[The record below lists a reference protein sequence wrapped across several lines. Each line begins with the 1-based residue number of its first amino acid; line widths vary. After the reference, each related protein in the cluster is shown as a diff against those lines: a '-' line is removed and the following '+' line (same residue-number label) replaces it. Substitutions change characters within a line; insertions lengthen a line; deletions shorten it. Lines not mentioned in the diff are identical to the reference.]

1 MNIRMPTVKHPP
13 LRGAV
18 SLEVDL
24 RPTIKIP
31 IYKHETKPKRSKKN
45 EPVILSMKSNIREG
59 NFAFHPDK
67 RYER

>member
-1 MNIRMPTVKHPP
+1 MNMNIRMPPVKQPP

-31 IYKHETKPKRSKKN
+31 IYKHETKPKRSKKKQLII
-45 EPVILSMKSNIREG
+45 ESMKSDTREG

-67 RYER
+67 R